1 MSTHRLC
8 CCGPAIT
15 CEEWCECAPGI
26 VRVSFSITQTLR
38 NYLSTGLVSEYT
50 ETLTVTN
57 ARLAYDSTLC
67 RLSAIGGAG
76 NGTWSYSR
84 SADERTTPL
93 NGTEPNCPHT
103 CGAAPIPCQGSTMVG
118 SGNVTTDSIRI
129 RCGDPCSEQ
138 FGTPVVDEHL
148 LLEFEVVAT
157 VTVTE
162 TIDSVCAPIYGTPP
176 PPYTLNLI
184 LEGVFIADLEC
195 LDIHSFDTRGLRW
208 PMPFGGGPI
217 DPATICKGANNPY
230 GWVCI
235 GGFGTPI
242 RVVPNYE
249 SSQYAKTCPEF
260 WCVDGHICYAA
271 TPPYAPTFS
280 CVCGDENSPG
290 NGAGTEWNE
299 WTRTHTVSLQIP

>member
-1 MSTHRLC
+1 VSTHRLC
-8 CCGPAIT
+8 CCGPGVT

-26 VRVSFSITQTLR
+26 VRVSFSITQTR
-38 NYLSTGLVSEYT
+38 KQYKDADVYTQIT

-57 ARLAYDSTLC
+57 ARLAFDSTLC

-76 NGTWSYSR
+76 NGTWSFTR
-84 SADERTTPL
+84 STDEPTATL

-103 CGAAPIPCQGSTMVG
+103 CKDPPLPCQGSTMVG
-118 SGNVTTDSIRI
+118 GGNVTTDSIRI

-148 LLEFEVVAT
+148 LLEFEVIAT

-162 TIDSVCAPIYGTPP
+162 TVAAICVPIYGSPP
-176 PPYTLNLI
+176 PPYPLNLI
-184 LEGVFIADLEC
+184 LEGVFIAELEC

-208 PMPFGGGPI
+208 P
-217 DPATICKGANNPY
+217 TIGTVFNSTDVCKGAQNPY
-230 GWVCI
+230 GWVCV

-242 RVVPNYE
+242 NVVPNYE
-249 SSQYAKTCPEF
+249 SSQYAKTCSVFCCIE
-260 WCVDGHICYAA
+260 GHTCYAA

-280 CVCGDENSPG
+280 CVCGDVNSPG
-290 NGAGTEWNE
+290 PGSGLCYDE
-299 WTRTHTVSLQIP
+299 WTRTHTVTLQIP

>member
-8 CCGPAIT
+8 CCGPGVT

-26 VRVSFSITQTLR
+26 VRVSFSITQTR
-38 NYLSTGLVSEYT
+38 KQYKDADVYTQIT

-57 ARLAYDSTLC
+57 ARLAFDSTLC

-76 NGTWSYSR
+76 NGTWSFTR
-84 SADERTTPL
+84 STDEPTATL

-103 CGAAPIPCQGSTMVG
+103 CKDPPLPCQGSTMVG
-118 SGNVTTDSIRI
+118 GGNVTTDSIRI

-148 LLEFEVVAT
+148 LLEFEVIAT

-162 TIDSVCAPIYGTPP
+162 TVAAICVPIYGSPP
-176 PPYTLNLI
+176 PPYPLNLI
-184 LEGVFIADLEC
+184 LEGVFIAELEC

-208 PMPFGGGPI
+208 P
-217 DPATICKGANNPY
+217 TIGTVFNSTDVCKGAQNPY
-230 GWVCI
+230 GWVCV

-242 RVVPNYE
+242 NVVPNYE
-249 SSQYAKTCPEF
+249 SSQYAKTCSVFCCIE
-260 WCVDGHICYAA
+260 GHTCYAA

-280 CVCGDENSPG
+280 CVCGDVNSPG
-290 NGAGTEWNE
+290 PGSGLCYDE
-299 WTRTHTVSLQIP
+299 WTRTHTVTLQIP